1 MAGSVT
7 TLGLGSGLELQNI
20 LDQLKEVDQAA
31 IKSKETKKTKLQD
44 KIDAYNSV
52 NAKLFNI
59 KSNALSLS
67 LESDFIKT
75 SVSVSDEDIASVT
88 ANDGIAAES
97 FDLNVTKKARYNSW
111 QTVGVDSGSSP
122 FYPAPKSG
130 IASAE
135 ESVTTTGQTYDI
147 LYGAAESQQAISVS
161 VDSGQSLTQIAE
173 AINDSENNKDD
184 DGTQLVNAS
193 VEKNDDDE
201 YYIRLSAVAGG
212 DSVDEQVSLAGFDY
226 MQADT
231 TFSISR
237 ADDEDPMY
245 VSLAPGATY
254 SDTVA
259 AINAGT
265 GNPGVTATLVDTGQ
279 GDAPYRLTLT
289 SDDTGEKARITVSE
303 NLPITELNG
312 ADGDSLNSAFTVNGV
327 EYQRQTNDAITDVV
341 SGVTLNLKKTGET
354 TIGIQKDTE
363 AVKENITALVEN
375 FNELL
380 STIAEESGDT
390 DIDNDNDTGAPL
402 ENDYTITGMI
412 STFKNQFTTTINVPS
427 EFTSLMDIGLGL
439 NQDGTFSLDEDKL
452 DQALASNADAVTA
465 LFIGNE
471 DSGITGLGD
480 ILNDG
485 ITDMVSSTGVV
496 TTAIDETE
504 ARITRLTEDI
514 ETTTEQLDKR
524 YETMTETF
532 IRLDTT
538 IQQLNSQSAYMES
551 MIESFNKTTE

>member
-1 MAGSVT
+1 MTGSIT
-7 TLGLGSGLELQNI
+7 TLGLGSGLDLQDI
-20 LDQLKEVDQAA
+20 LDQLKDVDKATITA
-31 IKSKETKKTKLQD
+31 KETKKTELQD
-44 KIDAYNSV
+44 KINAYNGV
-52 NAKLFNI
+52 NAKLFTL

-67 LESDFIKT
+67 LESDFLKT
-75 SVSVSDEDIASVT
+75 SVSVGDEDVASAT
-88 ANDGIAAES
+88 ANDGIAATS
-97 FDLNVTKKARYNSW
+97 FDLNVTQKARYSSW
-111 QTVGVDSGSSP
+111 QTVGVENKTSP
-122 FYPAPKSG
+122 FYLAPESG

-135 ESVTTTGQTYDI
+135 ESVTTTSQTYDI
-147 LYGAAESQQAISVS
+147 LYGAAESQQTISVS
-161 VDSGQSLTQIAE
+161 VDSGQNLTQIAE
-173 AINDSENNKDD
+173 AINNSENNKDD
-184 DGTQLVNAS
+184 DGTQLVQAS
-193 VEKNDDDE
+193 LEKNDDDE

-212 DSVDEQVSLAGFDY
+212 DSVNEQVSLTGFDY
-226 MQADT
+226 IQADT

-237 ADDEDPMY
+237 ADNEDPMY

-254 SDTVA
+254 SDVVT
-259 AINAGT
+259 AINEGT

-279 GDAPYRLTLT
+279 EDAPYRLTLT

-303 NLPITELNG
+303 NMPMTQVNG

-327 EYQRQTNDAITDVV
+327 EYQRQTNDAITDVI

-354 TIGIQKDTE
+354 TVGIQKDTE
-363 AVKENITALVEN
+363 AVKKNITALVEN

-390 DIDNDNDTGAPL
+390 DIDTENDTGAPL

-412 STFKNQFTTTINVPS
+412 STLKNLFTSTVNLPS
-427 EFTSLMDIGLGL
+427 EFTSLMDIGLEV
-439 NQDGTFSLDEDKL
+439 NQDGTLSLDEDEL
-452 DQALASNADAVTA
+452 DQALASNPDAVTA

-496 TTAIDETE
+496 TTGIDEAE
-504 ARITRLTEDI
+504 AKMTRLTKYI
-514 ETTTEQLDKR
+514 ETATEQLDKR
-524 YETMTETF
+524 YETMTENFT
-532 IRLDTT
+532 RLDTY
-538 IQQLNSQSAYMES
+538 IQQLNSQSAYMEA

>member
-1 MAGSVT
+1 MAGSIT
-7 TLGLGSGLELQNI
+7 TLGLGSGLELQSI

-31 IKSKETKKTKLQD
+31 IQSKETQKTALQD
-44 KIDAYNSV
+44 KIDAYNNV
-52 NAKLFNI
+52 NAKLFNL

-67 LESDFIKT
+67 LESDFLKT
-75 SVSVSDEDIASVT
+75 SVSVSDEEVLSTT

-111 QTVGVDSGSSP
+111 QTVGVESGTSP
-122 FYPAPKSG
+122 FYLAPQSG
-130 IASAE
+130 IAGAE
-135 ESVTTTGQTYDI
+135 ESVTTTAQTYDI

-161 VDSGQSLTQIAE
+161 VDAGQNLTQIAE

-184 DGTQLVNAS
+184 DGTQLVKAS
-193 VEKNDDDE
+193 VEKNDNNE

-226 MQADT
+226 IKPDT

-237 ADDEDPMY
+237 ADNEDPMY

-289 SDDTGEKARITVSE
+289 SNDTGEKARITVSD
-303 NLPITELNG
+303 NLPMTQVNG

-327 EYQRQTNDAITDVV
+327 EYQRQTNDAITDVI

-363 AVKENITALVEN
+363 TVKENITALVEN

-390 DIDNDNDTGAPL
+390 DIENDTDAPL
-402 ENDYTITGMI
+402 ENDYTITGMV
-412 STFKNQFTTTINVPS
+412 STIKNLFTSSVNLSS

-439 NQDGTFSLDEDKL
+439 NQDGTLSLDEDKL
-452 DQALASNADAVTA
+452 DQTLASNADGVTA
-465 LFIGNE
+465 LFIGKE
-471 DSGITGLGD
+471 DSGIKGLGD

-485 ITDMVSSTGVV
+485 ITDMVSSTGIV
-496 TTAIDETE
+496 TTGIDEAE
-504 ARITRLTEDI
+504 SKMTRLTEDI
-514 ETTTEQLDKR
+514 ETATEQLDKR
-524 YETMTETF
+524 YETMTESFT
-532 IRLDTT
+532 RLDTY
-538 IQQLNSQSAYMES
+538 IQQLNAQSAYMES
-551 MIESFNKTTE
+551 MIESFNNTTE

>member
-1 MAGSVT
+1 MTGSIT
-7 TLGLGSGLELQNI
+7 TLGLGSGLDLQDI
-20 LDQLKEVDQAA
+20 LDQLKDVDKATITA
-31 IKSKETKKTKLQD
+31 KETKKTELQE
-44 KIDAYNSV
+44 KINAYNGV
-52 NAKLFNI
+52 NAKLFTL
-59 KSNALSLS
+59 KSSALSLS
-67 LESDFIKT
+67 LESDFLKT
-75 SVSVSDEDIASVT
+75 SVSVGDEDVASAT
-88 ANDGIAAES
+88 ANDGIAATS
-97 FDLNVTKKARYNSW
+97 FDLNVTQKARYSSW
-111 QTVGVDSGSSP
+111 QTVGVENKTSP
-122 FYPAPKSG
+122 FYLAPESG

-135 ESVTTTGQTYDI
+135 ESVTTTSQTYDI
-147 LYGAAESQQAISVS
+147 LYGAAESQQTISVS
-161 VDSGQSLTQIAE
+161 VDSGQNLTQIAE
-173 AINDSENNKDD
+173 SINNSENNKDD
-184 DGTQLVNAS
+184 DGTQLVQAS
-193 VEKNDDDE
+193 LEKNDDDE

-212 DSVDEQVSLAGFDY
+212 DSVDEQVSLTGFDY
-226 MQADT
+226 IQADT

-237 ADDEDPMY
+237 ADNEDPMY

-254 SDTVA
+254 SDVVT
-259 AINAGT
+259 AINEGT

-279 GDAPYRLTLT
+279 EDAPYRLTLT

-303 NLPITELNG
+303 NMPMTQVNG

-327 EYQRQTNDAITDVV
+327 EYQRQTNDAITDVI

-354 TIGIQKDTE
+354 TVGIQKDTE

-390 DIDNDNDTGAPL
+390 DIDTENDTGAPL

-412 STFKNQFTTTINVPS
+412 STLKNLFTSTVNLPS
-427 EFTSLMDIGLGL
+427 EFTSLMDIGLEV
-439 NQDGTFSLDEDKL
+439 NQDGTLSLDEDEL
-452 DQALASNADAVTA
+452 DQALASNPDAVTA

-496 TTAIDETE
+496 TTGIDEAE
-504 ARITRLTEDI
+504 VKMTRLTKYI
-514 ETTTEQLDKR
+514 ETATEQLDKR
-524 YETMTETF
+524 YETMTENFT
-532 IRLDTT
+532 RLDTY
-538 IQQLNSQSAYMES
+538 IQQLNSQSAYMEA

>member
-1 MAGSVT
+1 MTGSIT
-7 TLGLGSGLELQNI
+7 TLGLGSGLDLQDI
-20 LDQLKEVDQAA
+20 LDQLKDVDKATITA
-31 IKSKETKKTKLQD
+31 KETKKTELQD
-44 KIDAYNSV
+44 KINAYNGV
-52 NAKLFNI
+52 NAKLFTL
-59 KSNALSLS
+59 KSSALSLS
-67 LESDFIKT
+67 LESDFLKT
-75 SVSVSDEDIASVT
+75 SVSVGDEDVASAT
-88 ANDGIAAES
+88 ANDGIAATS
-97 FDLNVTKKARYNSW
+97 FDLNVTQKARYSSW
-111 QTVGVDSGSSP
+111 QTVGVENKTSP
-122 FYPAPKSG
+122 FYLAPESG

-135 ESVTTTGQTYDI
+135 ESVTTTSQTYDI
-147 LYGAAESQQAISVS
+147 LYGAAESQQTISVS
-161 VDSGQSLTQIAE
+161 VDSGQNLTQIAE
-173 AINDSENNKDD
+173 SINNSENNKDD
-184 DGTQLVNAS
+184 DGTQLVQAS
-193 VEKNDDDE
+193 LEKNDDDE

-212 DSVDEQVSLAGFDY
+212 DSVDEQVSLTGFDY
-226 MQADT
+226 IQADT

-237 ADDEDPMY
+237 ADNEDPMY

-254 SDTVA
+254 SDVVT
-259 AINAGT
+259 AINEGT

-279 GDAPYRLTLT
+279 EDAPYRLTLT

-303 NLPITELNG
+303 NMPMTQVNG

-327 EYQRQTNDAITDVV
+327 EYQRQTNDAITDVI

-354 TIGIQKDTE
+354 TVGIQKDTE

-390 DIDNDNDTGAPL
+390 DIDTENDTGAPL

-412 STFKNQFTTTINVPS
+412 STLKNLFTSTVNLPS
-427 EFTSLMDIGLGL
+427 EFTSLMDIGLEV
-439 NQDGTFSLDEDKL
+439 NQDGTLSLDEDEL
-452 DQALASNADAVTA
+452 DQALASNPDAVTA

-496 TTAIDETE
+496 TTGIDEAE
-504 ARITRLTEDI
+504 VKMTRLTKYI
-514 ETTTEQLDKR
+514 ETATEQLDKR
-524 YETMTETF
+524 YETMTENFT
-532 IRLDTT
+532 RLDTY
-538 IQQLNSQSAYMES
+538 IQQLNSQSAYMEA